1 MVHGTVPLNLKKRVL
16 ASFSRNKTAVERY
29 IELEGGRSNLVQ
41 TAWALMGLIKTG
53 QAERD
58 PLPLHRAA
66 KLIINSQLENGDYPQ
81 QEMTGVFMKN
91 CFLNYVTYRNIFPIW
106 ALAEYRKVI

>member
-1 MVHGTVPLNLKKRVL
+1 MFLDMQ
-16 ASFSRNKTAVERY
+16 RY
-29 IELEGGRSNLVQ
+29 LELEGGRSNLVQ
-41 TAWALMGLIKTG
+41 TAWALMGLIQTG

-81 QEMTGVFMKN
+81 QVLYWIKEMMYT
-91 CFLNYVTYRNIFPIW
+91 
-106 ALAEYRKVI
+106 

>member
-1 MVHGTVPLNLKKRVL
+1 MFLDMQ
-16 ASFSRNKTAVERY
+16 RY

-41 TAWALMGLIKTG
+41 TAWALMGLIQTG

-81 QEMTGVFMKN
+81 QVLYWIKEMMYT
-91 CFLNYVTYRNIFPIW
+91 
-106 ALAEYRKVI
+106 